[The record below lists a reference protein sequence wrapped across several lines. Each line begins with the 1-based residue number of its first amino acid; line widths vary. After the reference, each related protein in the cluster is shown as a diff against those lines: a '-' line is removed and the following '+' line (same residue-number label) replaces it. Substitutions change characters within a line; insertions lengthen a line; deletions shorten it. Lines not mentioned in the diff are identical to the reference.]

1 MKISSLL
8 GEAEVGNKAN
18 LSVDRDLLYK
28 ARQKYPQYSGEQALT
43 LYIADEMKEKD
54 KTDLN
59 QNKLIDTQKREN
71 DRLRGA
77 VNDLGQEL
85 QDFEQQSQ
93 ETDREVERL
102 KQISGRLSQGD
113 ANTQVKA
120 KVSADDLQKLEKD
133 LEIVKAKPGI
143 DSEKVKKL
151 EDEIKKATSNPAF
164 GNQELEKLQ
173 NIVSAFKN
181 TQAVSDDTY
190 KKAFVQLQNTNAE
203 LAKTREELDKK
214 EERFKNYISTKGKEV
229 RTSSEEIKKYA
240 DIVQGYKSHI
250 DAFDKEVKQLG
261 KEKDIILQLR
271 AGVQQD
277 AQTISDMKD
286 EISAKLELINDASR
300 KFTGIPNQAQNDPN
314 VSPRPGQGPNADV
327 LGQLSKGSGTE
338 KTITK
343 GAEKMLGR
351 KLAEDNSLKQIKPLI
366 KYDNPKYDEWITKHL
381 PALVQVFKNKY
392 WKDLEK
398 TDKQYS
404 DEQIQY
410 IIEKYTPMLYN
421 LADED
426 TPLTAQQVNNWLVV
440 VKSKLWEQPVENQL
454 ELFTESLDKTY
465 TRMLDDIISLAYIKK
480 G

>member
-8 GEAEVGNKAN
+8 NE
-18 LSVDRDLLYK
+18 DRKTETSAVKGLPIDKDLIYK
-28 ARQKYPQYSGEQALT
+28 AKLKYPGYDSQQALT
-43 LYIADEMKEKD
+43 LYIADQMSHQD
-54 KTDLN
+54 KLM
-59 QNKLIDTQKREN
+59 DTQKREN
-71 DRLRGA
+71 ERLRGA
-77 VNDLGQEL
+77 VQSLGQEL
-85 QDFEQQSQ
+85 QDFEKQSQ

-102 KQISGRLSQGD
+102 KQLSGKVSQGGVE
-113 ANTQVKA
+113 AQRKA
-120 KVSADDLQKLEKD
+120 KVSADDLEKLQKD
-133 LEIVKAKPGI
+133 LEIIKSKPGI
-143 DSEKVKKL
+143 DSEKM
-151 EDEIKKATSNPAF
+151 
-164 GNQELEKLQ
+164 QELEKQIKRITSNPSIDNTELQ
-173 NIVSAFKN
+173 RLQDIVNSFDGK
-181 TQAVSDDTY
+181 QALNDELY
-190 KKAFVQLQNTNAE
+190 NKAFIQLQDTQ
-203 LAKTREELDKK
+203 KKLDAK

-240 DIVQGYKSHI
+240 DIVQGYKSQI
-250 DAFDKEVKQLG
+250 DAFDQEVKKLG

-277 AQTISDMKD
+277 AQAISDMKD
-286 EISAKLELINDASR
+286 EISAKLDLINDVSR
-300 KFTGIPNQAQNDPN
+300 KFTGNKDQAQNDPEM
-314 VSPRPGQGPNADV
+314 SPRPGQGPNADV
-327 LGQLSKGSGTE
+327 LSQLSRGPGNE

-343 GAEKMLGR
+343 GAEQMLGR
-351 KLAEDNSLKQIKPLI
+351 KLAEDNSFRQIKPLI
-366 KYDNPKYDEWITKHL
+366 KYNNPKYDEWITKHL

-398 TDKQYS
+398 IDKQYS

-421 LADED
+421 LADEN

-465 TRMLDDIISLAYIKK
+465 ARMLDKLIGLDYIKK